1 MRETWEMRTTAAFF
15 AGFASFMV
23 VLGASA
29 QEGPVQTPASPP
41 PLNGPQNGNP
51 QEGPVQGPQHEE
63 TTVFER
69 HAGFEGG
76 ARLGV
81 GIPFGKFDG
90 RDKDDETIGTFISAT
105 VPIWLDAGY
114 RFNGRFY
121 VGAYAIIAPGITN
134 GSNCTECSA
143 ANYKFGING
152 HVHFIPEGT
161 LDPYVGFGVGYDVI
175 SLTRKNVNLQPLTG
189 QNVVGEIDFT
199 AKGWQVANLQFG
211 MDIRVTDLIRIRP
224 FVSLGLDI
232 TTKAGA
238 TVGSTTSEVSNLD
251 TTVHEWLSFGVGG
264 VFNP

>member
-1 MRETWEMRTTAAFF
+1 MRNTAAFF
-15 AGFASFMV
+15 AFLLAGCPAV
-23 VLGASA
+23 AAA
-29 QEGPVQTPASPP
+29 QEGPVQSQPAPP
-41 PLNGPQNGNP
+41 PLNGPQNGTP
-51 QEGPVQGPQHEE
+51 GEGPVQGPQHDE

-81 GIPFGKFDG
+81 GIPFGKLDG
-90 RDKDDETIGTFISAT
+90 RDKDNESINSFISAT

-121 VGAYAIIAPGITN
+121 LGAYAILAPGITN

-143 ANYKFGING
+143 ANYRIGVNG

-161 LDPYVGFGVGYDVI
+161 LDPYIGFGAGYEVI
-175 SLTRKNVNLQPLTG
+175 SLSRKNVPLQNAAG
-189 QNVVGEIDFT
+189 QTALGTVDLT
-199 AKGWQVANLQFG
+199 AKGWEVANLQFG
-211 MDIRVTDLIRIRP
+211 MDIRVTDLVRIRP
-224 FVSLGLDI
+224 FISLGLDI

-238 TVGSTTSEVSNLD
+238 TIGSTTSEVTDLD